1 MKVREL
7 MSTQVE
13 TLDPDDDLDLAN
25 ALMRLDRTRHLPVL
39 AHGELVGMISDRDIL
54 KAQVSSLSGLT
65 DEELRQVNLR
75 IKVHEIMTTN
85 VLSVTPETS
94 AREAAKVLR
103 VRKVGCL
110 PVLDDGHLVGI
121 VTATDFL
128 DLVIRV
134 LGD

>member
-25 ALMRLDRTRHLPVL
+25 ALMRLDRTRHLPVTSD
-39 AHGELVGMISDRDIL
+39 GEVVGMVSDRDIL
-54 KAQVSSLSGLT
+54 QAQVSSLSGLT
-65 DEELRQVNLR
+65 DDEVRQVNLR
-75 IKVHEIMTTN
+75 IKVREIMTTD
-85 VLSVTPETS
+85 VLTVTPDTG
-94 AREAAKVLR
+94 AKEAAELLR
-103 VRKVGCL
+103 VRKFGCL
-110 PVLDDGHLVGI
+110 PVIEEGQLVGI

-134 LGD
+134 LSG